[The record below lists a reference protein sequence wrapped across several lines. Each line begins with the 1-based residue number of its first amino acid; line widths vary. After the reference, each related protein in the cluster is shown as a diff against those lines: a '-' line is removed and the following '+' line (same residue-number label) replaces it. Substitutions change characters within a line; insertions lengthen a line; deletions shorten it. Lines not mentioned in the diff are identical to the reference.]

1 MKLLDQLF
9 GTKQKK
15 KKSAATSAQE
25 QSPVSEMREFAIH
38 YFNALDA
45 TVTPMDRRKNG
56 LLHVKLPETLADFF
70 GKTELQ
76 LAFQSND
83 AQNGHELVAY
93 GSRIFDR
100 MAGYLERKS
109 ALTLLKLPNRNP
121 GSEELLHALTLRAW
135 IGVALVAGGAAL
147 LAFK

>member
-1 MKLLDQLF
+1 MNFIDPFFLSWRAI
-9 GTKQKK
+9 TIYNSAPIKQKK
-15 KKSAATSAQE
+15 KKSAANSAPE

-100 MAGYLERKS
+100 MASYLERKS
-109 ALTLLKLPNRNP
+109 ALTLLKLP
-121 GSEELLHALTLRAW
+121 L
-135 IGVALVAGGAAL
+135 
-147 LAFK
+147 